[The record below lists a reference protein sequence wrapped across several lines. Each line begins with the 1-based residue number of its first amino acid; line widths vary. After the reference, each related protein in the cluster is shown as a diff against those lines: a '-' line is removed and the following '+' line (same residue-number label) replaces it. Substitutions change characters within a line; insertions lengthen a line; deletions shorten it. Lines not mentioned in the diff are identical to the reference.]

1 MNVIKKEQL
10 TGFRTPRMQEKILMQ
25 KRCEK
30 ELKGERL
37 AVNVWFV
44 ITGILGFM
52 LLLGIVVNIGEETA
66 GIESLLYIVLR
77 GICIVAF
84 LLLFHGRRN
93 NCRLLNLLRKGNF
106 EVLDCRVYESDM
118 MTDIAGK
125 GTVKIYTDQGQYCSE
140 AFLTDFESA
149 KEWSVRK
156 NMKFWLLRCN
166 YGEKDL
172 IYYRLFS
179 ENDLAKEAET

>member
-66 GIESLLYIVLR
+66 GIESLLYIVLT

-149 KEWSVRK
+149 KELSVRK

>member
-10 TGFRTPRMQEKILMQ
+10 TGFRTPQTREQIIMQ

-37 AVNVWFV
+37 AINVWFV
-44 ITGILGFM
+44 ITGILGIM
-52 LLLGIVVNIGEETA
+52 LLLGLIVFIGEESA
-66 GIESLLYIVLR
+66 GTESLPYIVLTS
-77 GICIVAF
+77 ICVIAF
-84 LLLFHGRRN
+84 LLLFRGRRKN
-93 NCRLLNLLRKGNF
+93 YRLLNMLRKGNF
-106 EVLDCRVYESDM
+106 EVLDCRGYESDP

-125 GTVKIYTDQGQYCSE
+125 GTVKIYTEQGQYCDE
-140 AFLTDFESA
+140 AFLTDFEST
-149 KEWSVRK
+149 KEWSMRK

-179 ENDLAKEAET
+179 ENDLVKE